1 MSSLY
6 EKRPLAANENLI
18 GIVLGGAEA
27 CADLVA
33 IYNMVALRYSSD
45 YGQQGPVTEKSLKS
59 IINDT
64 LQERIRLKG
73 ISAAQARKAKRVLSN
88 IRTDFSLQPRL
99 SGHMDFVPNASYLL
113 CHLLGLTVLHGW
125 VLDPQ
130 QLAAAPMILLMD
142 SPMKSC

>member
-45 YGQQGPVTEKSLKS
+45 YYGQQGPVTEKSLKS

-73 ISAAQARKAKRVLSN
+73 ISAAQARKS
-88 IRTDFSLQPRL
+88 
-99 SGHMDFVPNASYLL
+99 
-113 CHLLGLTVLHGW
+113 
-125 VLDPQ
+125 
-130 QLAAAPMILLMD
+130 
-142 SPMKSC
+142 